1 MQKAKI
7 YSPIQHSNFGPP
19 LGCRGS
25 HDVTLD
31 LSRKNRPKLP
41 ELPDYRTDQVE
52 IVPMGLPEF
61 ES

>member
-1 MQKAKI
+1 MQKGQNI
-7 YSPIQHSNFGPP
+7 YAYTAFQFWTP

-25 HDVTLD
+25 RDVTLD